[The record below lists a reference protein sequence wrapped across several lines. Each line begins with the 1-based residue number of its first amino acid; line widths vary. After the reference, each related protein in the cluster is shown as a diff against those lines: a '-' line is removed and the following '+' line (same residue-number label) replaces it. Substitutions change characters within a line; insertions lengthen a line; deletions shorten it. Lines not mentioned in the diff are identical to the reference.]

1 MVYVKNQL
9 TALANNRCS
18 QTTKNTLR
26 LCAMFSASVDI
37 AVYDSGLWD
46 PFPKICDRDLL
57 VIIMSAF
64 LLQRHP
70 GQTLE
75 THSRTHRSNAPSS
88 MSQGSE
94 WSTIQGCRQG
104 HLNRRRSYLV
114 LSFFGASILDI
125 LCILYR
131 PVATLGGVFLGP
143 QNPYFR
149 PLDARRTRIFC
160 TIVSRLQG
168 ADWPRA
174 LKNETRYKRC

>member
-1 MVYVKNQL
+1 MI
-9 TALANNRCS
+9 
-18 QTTKNTLR
+18 
-26 LCAMFSASVDI
+26 SVEGSLEHSRHYFRSRSRRFPI
-37 AVYDSGLWD
+37 A
-46 PFPKICDRDLL
+46 ICWPYCLL
-57 VIIMSAF
+57 VF
-64 LLQRHP
+64 LSEGVLRQFLW
-70 GQTLE
+70 QN
-75 THSRTHRSNAPSS
+75 SRTHRNNAPCS
-88 MSQGSE
+88 MPLLKCRR
-94 WSTIQGCRQG
+94 TIQGCRQD

-131 PVATLGGVFLGP
+131 PVATLGGVFLDP

>member
-1 MVYVKNQL
+1 M
-9 TALANNRCS
+9 A
-18 QTTKNTLR
+18 
-26 LCAMFSASVDI
+26 I
-37 AVYDSGLWD
+37 A
-46 PFPKICDRDLL
+46 KICDRDLVAIL
-57 VIIMSAF
+57 SSCFSFTRRIRINPCSYTKNGS
-64 LLQRHP
+64 LQCVMFNGYLGR
-70 GQTLE
+70 TKLA
-75 THSRTHRSNAPSS
+75 TRAVHS
-88 MSQGSE
+88 
-94 WSTIQGCRQG
+94 

-114 LSFFGASILDI
+114 PSFFGASILDI

-174 LKNETRYKRC
+174 LKNETRYKRCRHARLQKMVVQL